1 MKKSKKI
8 LVFIMLL
15 ILLTIVIT
23 PNFAKA
29 TQYAIYD
36 SVTLTDGG
44 GGSGSGTIED
54 SGSAD
59 VTDHPSKFKPNQLN
73 SADTEPIV
81 SKANKVIG
89 AITTV
94 GVVVS
99 VVATLILGLKFM
111 MGSVAEKAEYKKSM
125 VPYIIGIAFLF
136 TTSII
141 VKLIASLVT
150 STSLS
155 NTIL

>member
-8 LVFIMLL
+8 LIFIMLL
-15 ILLTIVIT
+15 ILTIVIT
-23 PNFAKA
+23 PNFVKA

-36 SVTLTDGG
+36 PVTTLTDGG
-44 GGSGSGTIED
+44 GGGGSGTIED
-54 SGSAD
+54 PSSAD
-59 VTDHPSKFKPNQLN
+59 VTDYPSKFKPNQLD

-155 NTIL
+155 ANIL

>member
-15 ILLTIVIT
+15 ILTIVIT
-23 PNFAKA
+23 PNFVKA

-36 SVTLTDGG
+36 PVTLTDGG
-44 GGSGSGTIED
+44 GGGGSGTIED
-54 SGSAD
+54 PSSAD
-59 VTDHPSKFKPNQLN
+59 VTDYPSKFKPNQLD

-155 NTIL
+155 ANIL